1 MKEKE
6 ITIAGK
12 QVHITY
18 CYATEIAF
26 ADLAGKDIQQ
36 FLNELTNPIAATQRD
51 VFNFI
56 IASATPYYAQ
66 RGEEVPKGFADDI
79 MYNSE
84 PAEITK
90 AAEAIIKLR
99 AEWYK
104 LPASEEK
111 KDQKEKGKGEG
122 KGKNS

>member
-36 FLNELTNPIAATQRD
+36 FFNEITNPTAATQRD
-51 VFNFI
+51 VLCLI
-56 IASATPYYAQ
+56 IAAATPYYAKK
-66 RGEEVPKGFADDI
+66 GEEVPLTADDI
-79 MYNSE
+79 MYNTD
-84 PAEITK
+84 PADITK
-90 AAEAIIKLR
+90 AVEAIIMLR

-111 KDQKEKGKGEG
+111 KDQKEKEKGKG

>member
-36 FLNELTNPIAATQRD
+36 FFNEITNPTAATQRD
-51 VFNFI
+51 VFNLI
-56 IASATPYYAQ
+56 IASATPYYSQ

-79 MYNSE
+79 MYSAD
-84 PAEITK
+84 PSDITK
-90 AAEAIIKLR
+90 AVEAIISLR

-111 KDQKEKGKGEG
+111 KDQKEKGKG

>member
-36 FLNELTNPIAATQRD
+36 FFNEITNPTAATQRD
-51 VFNFI
+51 VYFLI
-56 IASATPYYAQ
+56 MAAVTPYYTQ
-66 RGEEVPKGFADDI
+66 RGEEVPKDFSDDI
-79 MYNSE
+79 MYSAE
-84 PAEITK
+84 PADITK
-90 AAEAIIKLR
+90 AVEAIIMLR
-99 AEWYK
+99 ADWYK

-111 KDQKEKGKGEG
+111 KDKKEKGKG
-122 KGKNS
+122 KGKN

>member
-36 FLNELTNPIAATQRD
+36 FFNEISTPTAGTQRD
-51 VFNFI
+51 VLCFI
-56 IASATPYYAQ
+56 IAAATPCYAKK
-66 RGEEVPKGFADDI
+66 GEEVPLTADDI
-79 MYNSE
+79 MYNTE
-84 PAEITK
+84 PADITK
-90 AAEAIIKLR
+90 AVEAIIMLR
-99 AEWYK
+99 ADWYK

-111 KDQKEKGKGEG
+111 KGKKEKGKGN
-122 KGKNS
+122 GKNS

>member
-12 QVHITY
+12 KVHITY
-18 CYATEIAF
+18 CFATEIAF

-36 FLNELTNPIAATQRD
+36 FFNEIANPTAAAQHD
-51 VFNFI
+51 VFNLI
-56 IASATPYYAQ
+56 IASATPYYSQ

-79 MYNSE
+79 MYKSE
-84 PAEITK
+84 PADITK
-90 AAEAIIKLR
+90 AVEAIIMLR

-111 KDQKEKGKGEG
+111 KDQKEEGKG

>member
-12 QVHITY
+12 KVHITY

-26 ADLAGKDIQQ
+26 TDLAGKDIQQ
-36 FLNELTNPIAATQRD
+36 FFNEITNPTAATQRD
-51 VFNFI
+51 VLCLI
-56 IASATPYYAQ
+56 IAAATPYYAQ
-66 RGEEVPKGFADDI
+66 KGEEVPLTADDI

-84 PAEITK
+84 PADITK
-90 AAEAIIKLR
+90 AVEAIIMLR

-111 KDQKEKGKGEG
+111 KDQKEKEKGKG